1 MAMDL
6 TSVFKF
12 NRVGAET
19 RSLWTSI
26 RKFDSCLD
34 KSLSKVNKN
43 MNVILGLDP
52 NRTGTP
58 GLQWHS
64 LCPIGAFYQIL
75 EDSHANSDAI

>member
-1 MAMDL
+1 
-6 TSVFKF
+6 
-12 NRVGAET
+12 
-19 RSLWTSI
+19 
-26 RKFDSCLD
+26 
-34 KSLSKVNKN
+34 